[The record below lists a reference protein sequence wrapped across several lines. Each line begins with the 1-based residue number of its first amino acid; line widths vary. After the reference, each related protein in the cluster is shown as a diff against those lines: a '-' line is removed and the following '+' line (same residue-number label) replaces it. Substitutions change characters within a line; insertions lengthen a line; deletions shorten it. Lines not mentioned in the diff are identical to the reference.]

1 MGRQDDLEVRGAPR
15 LREHRG
21 QDPHD
26 RVVEGELGLL
36 QQQDPRVRRCPDD
49 GPQQADEPQSAVG
62 EVDLVLSRRGGPP
75 VLVAGDRVR
84 SAGGVR
90 LNGQGLESG
99 HRRAQ
104 GLLHAPEPGITR
116 SGRGRV
122 HLGDEIAPEGVVSG
136 DDGARGVAD
145 DLRDEVEVLDSIE
158 VVGDGA
164 EPLIGRDLLEV
175 RLGQEGL
182 IRQIPVIGAPEQ
194 FRAVP
199 HDQLLVDDGTVSALP
214 LALDGEPVPP

>member
-1 MGRQDDLEVRGAPR
+1 
-15 LREHRG
+15 
-21 QDPHD
+21 
-26 RVVEGELGLL
+26 
-36 QQQDPRVRRCPDD
+36 
-49 GPQQADEPQSAVG
+49 
-62 EVDLVLSRRGGPP
+62 
-75 VLVAGDRVR
+75 
-84 SAGGVR
+84 
-90 LNGQGLESG
+90 
-99 HRRAQ
+99 
-104 GLLHAPEPGITR
+104 LHAPEPGITR